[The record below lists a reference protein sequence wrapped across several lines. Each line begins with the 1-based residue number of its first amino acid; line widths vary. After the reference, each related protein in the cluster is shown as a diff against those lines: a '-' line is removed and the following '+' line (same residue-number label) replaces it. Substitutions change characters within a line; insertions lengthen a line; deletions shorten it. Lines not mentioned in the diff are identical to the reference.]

1 MLYMYMCIRGF
12 LCICVL
18 GGFCCICVLG
28 GFCCICICVLGGFCC
43 ICVLGGFD
51 FDSIYII
58 FQLDFGTVLICFEFL
73 YIQSLQC
80 QWCTTEL
87 VFHAFLIIHRVYM
100 YIYPGE
106 SVLLTRFVNII
117 DNMDYEPL
125 PLYQFANIDNILL
138 NLAE

>member
-1 MLYMYMCIRGF
+1 
-12 LCICVL
+12 
-18 GGFCCICVLG
+18 
-28 GFCCICICVLGGFCC
+28 
-43 ICVLGGFD
+43 
-51 FDSIYII
+51 
-58 FQLDFGTVLICFEFL
+58 
-73 YIQSLQC
+73 
-80 QWCTTEL
+80 
-87 VFHAFLIIHRVYM
+87 M